1 MPEEL
6 NKRKKQILQA
16 IVEEYI
22 ETAEPVSSGNLVEN
36 GKIDFSSA
44 TIRNEMAEL
53 EKIGFIEKPH
63 TSAGRIPSQKGYRY
77 YVDEL
82 LREDRLTKKEM
93 EYIKERLET
102 KVNNLEELTKI
113 ATTTLSEI
121 THYTTIAVGPNVNNH
136 TIIDIKFV
144 LLGSRMLMAI
154 ILTDSGIVRESIIKF
169 DEDLE
174 QDHIDDLT
182 MIFRNKLVGKQLEKL
197 NSPIEDFIMVEMKTS
212 INVIKKIVDEINK
225 ILEESSKLYLEG
237 TNKALDLP
245 EFKKVDLAKSFL
257 NVLDEKEMVTNILNT
272 GIAKDINV
280 YIGSESEH
288 EELKDFSIVTFNHL
302 LEDKDIG
309 TIGIIGPKRMNYSKI
324 ISVMKFIS
332 KKLNDDFKNGKI

>member
-82 LREDRLTKKEM
+82 LREDRLTKREM
-93 EYIKERLET
+93 EYIKEKLET
-102 KVNNLEELTKI
+102 KVNSLEELTKI

-169 DEDLE
+169 DEDLD
-174 QDHIDDLT
+174 QSHIDDLT

-332 KKLNDDFKNGKI
+332 KKLNDDFKNGKL

>member
-82 LREDRLTKKEM
+82 LREDRLTKREM
-93 EYIKERLET
+93 EYIREKLET

-169 DEDLE
+169 DEDLD
-174 QDHIDDLT
+174 QSHIDDLT

-332 KKLNDDFKNGKI
+332 KKLNDDFKNGKL

>member
-82 LREDRLTKKEM
+82 LREDKLTKREM
-93 EYIKERLET
+93 EYIREKLET

-174 QDHIDDLT
+174 QDHIEDLT
-182 MIFRNKLVGKQLEKL
+182 VIFRNKLVGKQLEKL

-212 INVIKKIVDEINK
+212 INVIKKIVNEINK

-332 KKLNDDFKNGKI
+332 KKLNDDFKNGKL